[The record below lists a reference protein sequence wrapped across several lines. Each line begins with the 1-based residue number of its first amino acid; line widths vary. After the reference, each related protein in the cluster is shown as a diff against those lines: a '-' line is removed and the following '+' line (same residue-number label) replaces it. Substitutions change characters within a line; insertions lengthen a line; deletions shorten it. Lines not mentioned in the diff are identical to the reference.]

1 MIPVLC
7 THVKALSLPRLE
19 DALLADDWALP
30 GCLVWDYWR
39 KAHRQRHAKSLHGH
53 ARAPAAHVSTRD
65 ARHGE
70 L

>member
-39 KAHRQRHAKSLHGH
+39 SHK
-53 ARAPAAHVSTRD
+53 VRD
-65 ARHGE
+65 FTAEPWH
-70 L
+70 